1 MWKFHE
7 KFINNPSTTRGSTG
21 FTRPKPQNT
30 PKSGGLVH
38 HPPGQLAPPAL
49 KNHRKRA

>member
-7 KFINNPSTTRGSTG
+7 KFINNPSTTRGATG
-21 FTRPKPQNT
+21 NSHKNT
-30 PKSGGLVH
+30 PKSVDLVH